1 MTDQDPATQPAT
13 PAGADAA
20 APTKRTAGRNLPVA
34 IATGAVL
41 LLWILGSLLWLHWG
55 FIVFLMV
62 AAVAG
67 SYEVVR
73 ALGKVELHAV
83 FAPIAVGTPIM
94 LAAAYVSASRGDQLD
109 GVATLLAGLALMV
122 IACLVARLRGP
133 VRGFMRD
140 AAASVFTIGYVPLLW
155 STLTLLLAQPD
166 GHLRVIYYFLLV
178 PTSDTGAYAVGSLI
192 GRHKMAPHIS
202 PAKTWEGFAGAVV
215 LSAIVGAIL
224 GPLMIGAS
232 WWAGAIIGVLLSGAA
247 TVGDLVESMLK
258 RDAGLKDM
266 SRLVPGHGGAMDRL
280 DSLLLAAPVAW
291 LSMLLLV

>member
-1 MTDQDPATQPAT
+1 MTEQDPATQSAT

-34 IATGAVL
+34 IITGVVL
-41 LLWILGSLLWLHWG
+41 LLWILGSLLWFHWG
-55 FIVFLMV
+55 FIFFLMV

-83 FAPIAVGTPIM
+83 FAPIAVGTPVM
-94 LAAAYVSASRGDQLD
+94 LAASYVAASRGDQLD